1 MIGRRERIA
10 HREEPVNGSN
20 DAVDRLGLELA
31 RCVHPFTEVG
41 DDVFPRELVE
51 PRLVRIND
59 EHAARHRP
67 DVNCGIPPAV
77 HYFSPKIGSSSLE
90 YHVSGAGMLPGTM
103 LAVNVESS
111 SRSRPYTVTAFSP
124 FETQPNS

>member
-1 MIGRRERIA
+1 MIGRRERIT
-10 HREEPVNGSN
+10 HREEPVDGADN
-20 DAVDRLGLELA
+20 ALHRLGLELA

-41 DDVFPRELVE
+41 DGIFPRKLME
-51 PRLVRIND
+51 PRLANVND

-67 DVNCGIPPAV
+67 DVDRSIPPAA